1 MDEILFQVMTGL
13 KIHLGVRSR
22 GEIQKKEILQTI
34 TIREAQEEISS
45 FVILLLLFYFVVKI
59 IYYIK
64 HNRKMKQIYKIN
76 WGVWMIK
83 HKSFAFMFIDI
94 LISDWSF
101 TLDIK

>member
-1 MDEILFQVMTGL
+1 MCPLGTVRGTVRITMGEILFQIMTGL
-13 KIHLGVRSR
+13 KIHLGVMRR

-45 FVILLLLFYFVVKI
+45 FVILLLLFYFVVKT

-76 WGVWMIK
+76 
-83 HKSFAFMFIDI
+83 
-94 LISDWSF
+94 
-101 TLDIK
+101 

>member
-1 MDEILFQVMTGL
+1 MPSLTLSAPQRDSQRNRGEDYVDHLRVTMDEVLFQVMTGL

-45 FVILLLLFYFVVKI
+45 FVILLLLFYFVVKT

-76 WGVWMIK
+76 
-83 HKSFAFMFIDI
+83 
-94 LISDWSF
+94 
-101 TLDIK
+101 

>member
-1 MDEILFQVMTGL
+1 MGEILFQIMTGL

-22 GEIQKKEILQTI
+22 GEIQKKEILQTT

-45 FVILLLLFYFVVKI
+45 FVILLLLFYFVVKT

-76 WGVWMIK
+76 
-83 HKSFAFMFIDI
+83 
-94 LISDWSF
+94 
-101 TLDIK
+101 